1 MGKQLL
7 ICLLA
12 GVFLSCATGDKDA
25 EKAELHLR
33 IGTAHL
39 NQGNYPLALRELLEA
54 HRLNPD
60 NAVVCNNLAL
70 AYFVRG
76 KYADAERHLNQAIKI
91 DPKYTDAYN
100 NLGRVHIELGRYDLA
115 INELNRVVSDLTY
128 PQPEKGLSNLGL
140 AHMKAKNYQEAQ
152 RRFKEALKINNNFC
166 PAHNHYTQ
174 ALYLLKE
181 YKRAAA
187 ATESAL
193 QLCPN
198 LDEAHYYGALSY
210 LKMGQR
216 DRAHARMK
224 EIIELYPASEFA
236 KLARSHLNQA
246 STDGTE
252 SP

>member
-1 MGKQLL
+1 MGKQLV

-12 GVFLSCATGDKDA
+12 GLFLSCASGNKER

-54 HRLNPD
+54 HRLDSSNPII
-60 NAVVCNNLAL
+60 CNNLAL
-70 AYFVRG
+70 AYYVRG
-76 KYADAERHLNQAIKI
+76 RHAEAEKYLNQAIKL

-100 NLGRVHIELGRYDLA
+100 NLGRVHIDTGRYDLA
-115 INELNRVVSDLTY
+115 ITELTRVVNDLTY

-140 AHMKAKNYQEAQ
+140 AHLKAKNYQEAQ
-152 RRFKEALKINNNFC
+152 RRFKEALQANSAFC
-166 PAHNHYTQ
+166 PAHNHYAQ
-174 ALYLLKE
+174 ALYHLKD
-181 YKRAAA
+181 YKKAAA
-187 ATESAL
+187 ATETAL

-216 DRAHARMK
+216 DRANARMR
-224 EIIELYPASEFA
+224 EIVELYPTSEFA

-246 STDGTE
+246 SNDGTE